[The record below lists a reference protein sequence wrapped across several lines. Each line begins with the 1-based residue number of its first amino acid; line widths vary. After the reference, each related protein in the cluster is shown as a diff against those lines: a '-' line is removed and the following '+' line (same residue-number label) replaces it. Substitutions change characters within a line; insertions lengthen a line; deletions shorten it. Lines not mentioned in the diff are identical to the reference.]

1 MGTLKYAL
9 FMYIRQ
15 FPGGGGGG
23 GSEKTLRSMLLKN
36 KNKASLELETF
47 HYVTI
52 EDGREFIFISKK
64 YALCKLLE

>member
-9 FMYIRQ
+9 FMYVRQ
-15 FPGGGGGG
+15 FLGVWQDFEIWD
-23 GSEKTLRSMLLKN
+23 SLSMLLKH

-64 YALCKLLE
+64 SVLCKLLE